1 MALKACLG
9 LLCGKECYNGWIMSI
24 GSRRGELSRGSNY
37 LSVYAW
43 GTTGQAQR
51 TVHLAIACTERTKK
65 AGDAGFSW
73 GRGDV
78 CPRKGPREEI
88 TTWGRGGRESTG
100 GTQKGNH
107 HVSELGI
114 KTNRGPRWHA
124 HKHTHEDGKS
134 LSKNRPSLAF
144 RDFHRMNSNQGK
156 PQKQN

>member
-1 MALKACLG
+1 MITNKFYLFCKWHFICKACLW

-88 TTWGRGGRESTG
+88 TTWGRGDVSPRE
-100 GTQKGNH
+100 
-107 HVSELGI
+107 
-114 KTNRGPRWHA
+114 GPRKEITMYQSWA
-124 HKHTHEDGKS
+124 SKRTEAPDGMLTNTLMKMG
-134 LSKNRPSLAF
+134 NRF
-144 RDFHRMNSNQGK
+144 
-156 PQKQN
+156 QKTVPV